1 MMSGAHCPQV
11 VVTRWWSRKLL
22 PTEWSQGFSGGDSPL
37 RSWEIR
43 SRSGATVL
51 VRKKKH
57 AGALMHLS
65 GPRTRRWSR
74 KLLPNLGGD
83 AGTPEKIPQH
93 IDRYRVDGVGGGS
106 STVGRGTRK
115 EELHISEH
123 QVIAVH
129 NPCNIAL
136 GPANCTPDM
145 TCDKAQVSIRP

>member
-51 VRKKKH
+51 VRKKKK
-57 AGALMHLS
+57 ACRCTDAPERPADPSMVAEVITQ
-65 GPRTRRWSR
+65 P
-74 KLLPNLGGD
+74 GGD

-145 TCDKAQVSIRP
+145 TCDKAQVTA